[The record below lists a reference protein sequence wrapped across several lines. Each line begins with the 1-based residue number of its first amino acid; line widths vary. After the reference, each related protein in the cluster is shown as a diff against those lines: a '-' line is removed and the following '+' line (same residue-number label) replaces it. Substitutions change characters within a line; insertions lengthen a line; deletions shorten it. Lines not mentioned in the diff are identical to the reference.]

1 MTKTIALAGKGGT
14 GKTTVAALMIRSLL
28 SHTRQPLLAIDAD
41 PATNLHLA
49 LGLPTP
55 ATVGEIREGM
65 LAPAQAGQLGVA
77 ISRHDH
83 LTREVRLAL
92 EEGDRVDLLAMG
104 RPEGQGCY
112 CAVNHLLRQVIDDIG
127 RSYEYVIVDNEA
139 GMEHISRRTTRDV
152 DALVIVT
159 DPTIRGLRAAQ
170 TIAQMAGELEVNVR
184 HTLLV
189 VNRLNGEPPAELRA
203 AVADLG
209 LEVAAMVPADPGINR
224 LDSLGKALVGLP
236 PDSPAG
242 QAVEALTAHVLSLL

>member
-1 MTKTIALAGKGGT
+1 
-14 GKTTVAALMIRSLL
+14 
-28 SHTRQPLLAIDAD
+28 
-41 PATNLHLA
+41 
-49 LGLPTP
+49 
-55 ATVGEIREGM
+55 
-65 LAPAQAGQLGVA
+65 
-77 ISRHDH
+77 
-83 LTREVRLAL
+83 
-92 EEGDRVDLLAMG
+92 VDLLAMG

-127 RSYEYVIVDNEA
+127 KAYEYVIVDNEA

-152 DALVIVT
+152 DALLIVT

-203 AVADLG
+203 AVAGLG
-209 LEVAAMVPADPGINR
+209 LEVAAMVPADPGINQ

-236 PDSPAG
+236 PESPASR
-242 QAVEALTAHVLSLL
+242 AVEALTAHVLSLL